1 MIGVLKRKRCLF
13 DWKVSNSSCN
23 RAPAWAEVSS
33 SFKIQ
38 TTSRKSISRGRNSL
52 WTLSPITANY
62 GTFQLFR
69 DIFFNYSIKIQSTRE
84 LQIVSGGETKTTRC
98 AAAI

>member
-52 WTLSPITANY
+52 WTLSPITATMELFNSFETSFSTTQSKSSQQENY
-62 GTFQLFR
+62 KWFQVG
-69 DIFFNYSIKIQSTRE
+69 KPKQQGA
-84 LQIVSGGETKTTRC
+84 LQQ
-98 AAAI
+98 